1 MNDIELR
8 VGVKALLKN
17 DQGQYLLIKRNT
29 KKYPEI
35 QGVWDIPGGRI
46 EAGVDYLEN
55 LKREI
60 REETQLDLTEEPK
73 LLAAQDILRVP
84 GKHVVRLTF
93 VGFISGEPILDLE
106 ENTEYRWLTFD
117 ELKNNTFN
125 LDLDLYL
132 KEVVDKYFSKMSTFP
147 DLDI

>member
-1 MNDIELR
+1 MKNNIELR

-17 DQGQYLLIKRNT
+17 ADGKYLLIKRNT
-29 KKYPEI
+29 TKYPEI
-35 QGVWDIPGGRI
+35 QRVWDIPGGRI
-46 EAGVDYLEN
+46 EPGVSYLEN

-60 REETQLDLTEEPK
+60 HEEINLDLVEEPK

-93 VGFISGEPILDLE
+93 VGSILGEPILDLE
-106 ENTEYRWLTFD
+106 ESTEYRWLTFE
-117 ELKNNTFN
+117 ELKNNIFN

-132 KEVVDKYFSKMSTFP
+132 KEAIDKYFWKM
-147 DLDI
+147 